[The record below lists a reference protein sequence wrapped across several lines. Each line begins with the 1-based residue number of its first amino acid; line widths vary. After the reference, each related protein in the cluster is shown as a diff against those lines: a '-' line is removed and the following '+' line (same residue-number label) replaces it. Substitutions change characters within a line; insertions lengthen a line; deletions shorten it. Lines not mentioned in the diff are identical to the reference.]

1 MPTTAEDR
9 RSAEREAK
17 ADQRNSERDAKAD
30 LRELS
35 RQLENVAKDAA
46 ANLKLTLA
54 LVSPL
59 KDVGF
64 ARWIK
69 QLKRE
74 AERQSWPEHILSEGD
89 PPDLT
94 QSERDALD
102 LNKVDDLRKMCHIR
116 NAYTVIT
123 NSCDGHQLQ
132 SKLEDI
138 PHPRARQAMD
148 CVRNSLFPQTASGRQ
163 IANTAFNNATM
174 ESSRTNMT
182 QWCAKVKELG
192 NCVRRTGGVTDDNA
206 VKGRILQGLLGE
218 FSDIGDRLLEN
229 ETLSLADTIL
239 ML

>member
-1 MPTTAEDR
+1 MPSTAEDR

-30 LRELS
+30 QRELS

-46 ANLKLTLA
+46 TNLKLTLA

-89 PPDLT
+89 HPDLT

-148 CVRNSLFPQTASGRQ
+148 CVRNSLFPQTTAGRQ
-163 IANTAFNNATM
+163 IANTAFNTATM
-174 ESSRTNMT
+174 EYTRT
-182 QWCAKVKELG
+182 
-192 NCVRRTGGVTDDNA
+192 
-206 VKGRILQGLLGE
+206 
-218 FSDIGDRLLEN
+218 
-229 ETLSLADTIL
+229 
-239 ML
+239 